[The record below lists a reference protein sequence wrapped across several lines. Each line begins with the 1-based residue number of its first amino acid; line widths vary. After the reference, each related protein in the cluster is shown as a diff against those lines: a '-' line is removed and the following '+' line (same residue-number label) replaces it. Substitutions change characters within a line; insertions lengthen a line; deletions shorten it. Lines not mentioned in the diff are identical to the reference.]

1 MKKTSRTFKR
11 FAAITSASLLA
22 ACMVAPMSMNITASA
37 VNITIKDAEVDSEY
51 AGYKLL
57 SAEQDGTTIT
67 YEVPDKYLA
76 ILQSV
81 TGKSTKADIIAYIGA
96 IADDSTA
103 ARDFAD
109 AVYMKILAASPAIT
123 PEETTTGTTAMDA
136 EQGYYLIAETKTGT
150 TGDTVSDDSF
160 SLVILNTAGASG
172 LEVTTKENEPTL
184 EKKVQDIYD
193 LDDKDI
199 TDNDW
204 DDSADHDF
212 GDQVPFQLTGTVS
225 AKYAN
230 YNEYYYSFHDTLSK
244 GLTLKKD
251 SLKVMIGTFDATSCF
266 KIVRETKGEDGST
279 TFEVMC
285 PDLKAIKDGENSVV
299 TASSK
304 IVVEYTA
311 ELNTDAVLGEQG
323 NPNKAYLEYSTNPY
337 FTGDGATSTDKD
349 EDEDTGNTPEDKV
362 IVFTYQTIIN
372 KVDQSGDPLEGAE
385 FELYK
390 ATAYDADAAE
400 GTDPYTWAPTSITL
414 ANDSTETV
422 FKFKGLDDGVY
433 KLVES
438 ETPKN
443 YNSIDPIIFTITA
456 THDKEADDPK
466 LLTFNGNASS
476 GSVTFDK
483 ATGSLTADVVNNYG
497 SSLPSTGGIGTTVFY
512 LGGGAMVA
520 VAGIYLISK
529 KRMKNTQE

>member
-160 SLVILNTAGASG
+160 SLVILNTAGATD
-172 LEVTTKENEPTL
+172 LEVTTKEGEPTL
-184 EKKVQDIYD
+184 VKKLKDTNDSTGETTSWQDGADYD
-193 LDDKDI
+193 IGDDI
-199 TDNDW
+199 
-204 DDSADHDF
+204 
-212 GDQVPFQLTGTVS
+212 PFQLTGTVS
-225 AKYAN
+225 SKYDN
-230 YNEYYYSFHDTLSK
+230 YNEYYYSFHDTLST
-244 GLTLKKD
+244 GLTFNND
-251 SLKVMIGTFDATSCF
+251 VKVLVDGNEITSGYEVVTEGLTDDC
-266 KIVRETKGEDGST
+266 S
-279 TFEVMC
+279 FEVRFA
-285 PDLKAIKDGENSVV
+285 DLKDINGV
-299 TASSK
+299 TASSN

-311 ELNTDAVLGEQG
+311 KLNNDAVLGSTG
-323 NPNKAYLEYSTNPY
+323 NPNVADLEYSTNPY
-337 FTGDGATSTDKD
+337 FSDENGDGKD
-349 EDEDTGNTPEDKV
+349 DTTGGKEDTGYTPEDKV
-362 IVFTYQTIIN
+362 IVFTYKTVVN
-372 KVDQSGDPLEGAE
+372 KVDQSNNPLKGAQ
-385 FELYK
+385 FKLYK
-390 ATAYDADAAE
+390 KLAD
-400 GTDPYTWAPTSITL
+400 G
-414 ANDSTETV
+414 TETEISTV
-422 FKFKGLDDGVY
+422 DIIDENTTTFEFNGLDDGDY
-433 KLVES
+433 RLEES
-438 ETPKN
+438 EHPEN
-443 YNSIDPIIFTITA
+443 YNPIDDIEFTISA
-456 THDKEADDPK
+456 THDVTSDNPA
-466 LLTFNGNASS
+466 LTELKGGDKFTGN
-476 GSVTFDK
+476 VT
-483 ATGSLTADVVNNYG
+483 AGTLTADIVNKYG
-497 SSLPSTGGIGTTVFY
+497 SELPSTGGIGTTVFY

>member
-123 PEETTTGTTAMDA
+123 PEETTTGTAAMDA

-150 TGDTVSDDSF
+150 TGETVSDDSF
-160 SLVILNTAGASG
+160 SLVILNTAGATD
-172 LEVTTKENEPTL
+172 LEVTTKEGEPTL
-184 EKKVQDIYD
+184 VKKLKDTNDSTGETTSWQDGADYD
-193 LDDKDI
+193 IGDDI
-199 TDNDW
+199 
-204 DDSADHDF
+204 
-212 GDQVPFQLTGTVS
+212 PFQLTGTVS
-225 AKYAN
+225 SKYDN
-230 YNEYYYSFHDTLSK
+230 YNEYYYSFHDTLST
-244 GLTLKKD
+244 GLTFNND
-251 SLKVMIGTFDATSCF
+251 VKVLVDGNEITSGYEVVTEGLTDDC
-266 KIVRETKGEDGST
+266 S
-279 TFEVMC
+279 FEVRFA
-285 PDLKAIKDGENSVV
+285 DLKDINGV
-299 TASSK
+299 TASSN

-311 ELNTDAVLGEQG
+311 KLNNDAVLGSTG
-323 NPNKAYLEYSTNPY
+323 NPNVADLEYSTNPY
-337 FTGDGATSTDKD
+337 FSDENGDGKD
-349 EDEDTGNTPEDKV
+349 DTTGGKEDTGYTPEDKV
-362 IVFTYQTIIN
+362 IVFTYKTVVN
-372 KVDQSGDPLEGAE
+372 KVDQSNNPLKGAQ
-385 FELYK
+385 FKLYK
-390 ATAYDADAAE
+390 KLAD
-400 GTDPYTWAPTSITL
+400 G
-414 ANDSTETV
+414 TETEISTV
-422 FKFKGLDDGVY
+422 DIIDENTTTFEFNGLDDGDY
-433 KLVES
+433 RLEES
-438 ETPKN
+438 EHPEN
-443 YNSIDPIIFTITA
+443 YNPIDDIEFTISA
-456 THDKEADDPK
+456 THDVTSDNPA
-466 LLTFNGNASS
+466 LTELKGGDKFTGN
-476 GSVTFDK
+476 VT
-483 ATGSLTADVVNNYG
+483 AGTLTADIVNKYG
-497 SSLPSTGGIGTTVFY
+497 SELPSTGGIGTTVFY